1 LHGPAECPLLE
12 SFFGSQVNVE
22 DSDIEIQRFLS
33 KRVHGLIEAAAD
45 AHNNAAVIR
54 QNILYQHGNERIIFG
69 DKDFQAIQ
77 IDVIFP
83 LHRQTPCLANKTA
96 R

>member
-1 LHGPAECPLLE
+1 MALQNVRCRKAL
-12 SFFGSQVNVE
+12 FGSQVNVE

-54 QNILYQHGNERIIFG
+54 QNILYQHGDERIIFG
-69 DKDFQAIQ
+69 GKDFQAIQ
-77 IDVIFP
+77 VDVIFP